1 MNVTGRRPKIGVSYV
16 SDGGNPLKHEL
27 FKRLRRWADV
37 VLLNPDR
44 RHPELPE
51 MGLDLYHMARWSPK
65 AYADFELATET
76 GIATVNSYDGAKL
89 TEDRVASSR
98 TCADRG
104 IPVAE
109 FEYGT
114 ADEITLEPPV
124 VIKTRHEIEEG
135 GHDFRLVYSGDLA
148 FEGERVVQRYVVPS
162 RSFKIFRVG
171 KHTRTTEELPPDGRA
186 VERGASRRFVEL
198 SDAVAEL
205 FDLALFELD
214 VLVHKTYYVID
225 VNPVVSLDAVDDAL
239 ELYEEL
245 IRSAMGV
252 SGSEVVPSHDR

>member
-1 MNVTGRRPKIGVSYV
+1 MKSDERRPKIGISYV
-16 SDGGNPLKHEL
+16 DDGNPLKHEL
-27 FKRLRRWADV
+27 FKRLRCWADV
-37 VLLNPDR
+37 VLLNPER

-51 MGLDLYHMARWSPK
+51 MGLDLYHMARWSSE
-65 AYADFELATET
+65 AYADFELAIEA
-76 GIATVNSYDGAKL
+76 GIATVNSYDGARL
-89 TEDRVASSR
+89 MEDRVASSR
-98 TCADRG
+98 ACADRG

-114 ADEITLEPPV
+114 TDEITLEPPV
-124 VIKTRHEIEEG
+124 VIKTRHELEEG
-135 GHDFRLVYSGDLA
+135 GHDFRLVYSGELA

-162 RSFKIFRVG
+162 RSLKLFRIG
-171 KHTRTTEELPPDGRA
+171 EHTRTTEELPPDGRP

-205 FDLALFELD
+205 FDLVLFELD

-225 VNPVVSLDAVDDAL
+225 VNPVVSLEAVDDAL

-245 IRSAMGV
+245 IRS
-252 SGSEVVPSHDR
+252 SLDVPDAAFAPSRER